1 MEFICTVFV
10 GFFFLVGRFMRKIQR
25 QEIFK
30 R

>member
-10 GFFFLVGRFMRKIQR
+10 GVFLVGRFMRKIQR